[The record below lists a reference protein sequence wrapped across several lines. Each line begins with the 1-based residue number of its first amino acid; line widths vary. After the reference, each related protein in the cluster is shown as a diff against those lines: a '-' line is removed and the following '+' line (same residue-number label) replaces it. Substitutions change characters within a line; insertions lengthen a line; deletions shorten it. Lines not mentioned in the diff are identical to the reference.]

1 MAAGLAV
8 LALRWQPWAFG
19 FWCVVAGVVMAPALI
34 IQSMLIAKAARAEH
48 STEAFTWSTSA
59 LLSGVG
65 LGLAA
70 GGGLLELFDSRAPFA
85 AAAAMALG
93 AAIGARSMLRER

>member
-1 MAAGLAV
+1 V
-8 LALRWQPWAFG
+8 
-19 FWCVVAGVVMAPALI
+19 
-34 IQSMLIAKAARAEH
+34 LIAKAARAEH

-65 LGLAA
+65 LGLAV
-70 GGGLLELFDSRAPFA
+70 GGGLLELFDARAPFA

-93 AAIGARSMLRER
+93 AAISARSLLRER

>member
-1 MAAGLAV
+1 
-8 LALRWQPWAFG
+8 
-19 FWCVVAGVVMAPALI
+19 MAPALI

-65 LGLAA
+65 LGLA
-70 GGGLLELFDSRAPFA
+70 GGGGVLQLFDSRAPFA